1 MCINLDSLQK
11 FKAQSAL
18 KIVCQHKAHELR
30 YKSTCIIHL
39 VTGILLSLELYTE
52 NPDGVG
58 DTVNTFLFP
67 DHSISTGSGESL
79 LDSCWDTELD
89 ISMLD
94 TYTDTNSLIKFQKV
108 APIIGLESV
117 VNILY
122 Q

>member
-1 MCINLDSLQK
+1 MQAETRSPQLQDPTNKLVMPVYSWEIQQLALCTLCNVIKLDSLPKMCRNLDSLQK

-67 DHSISTGSGESL
+67 DHSISTGSG
-79 LDSCWDTELD
+79 
-89 ISMLD
+89 
-94 TYTDTNSLIKFQKV
+94 
-108 APIIGLESV
+108 
-117 VNILY
+117 
-122 Q
+122 